1 MRQELKYLTIATRT
15 TSPSSIIKAPQKDT
29 KNQFGLV
36 IMHKRCNIETSS
48 C

>member
-15 TSPSSIIKAPQKDT
+15 TSPSSIIKAPQKDMD
-29 KNQFGLV
+29 LDW
-36 IMHKRCNIETSS
+36 ETSS